1 MALLRLRP
9 RWTLE
14 ASSCPR
20 GHLSHLLERTV
31 CQQIGCRP
39 LLHGHCP
46 QTSKAP
52 KKAHRTLV
60 NSRCPRTSKASQG
73 KAHQALVN
81 SCCPR
86 TSQISKK
93 EAHQALVI
101 RPLPW
106 GERSLQQQR
115 APPRPSCQRAALSQQ
130 MQSRPLPGKTLTLR
144 LQPSRGA
151 ATSCVARL
159 GKSHG
164 TPGVSGVLTVLAVLT
179 PWWMSPGL
187 SPMLW
192 WGSQQRALSL
202 HTSLCL

>member
-20 GHLSHLLERTV
+20 CHLSHLLERTA

-39 LLHGHCP
+39 LPRGHCP

-60 NSRCPRTSKASQG
+60 NSHCPRTSKASQG

-106 GERSLQQQR
+106 GGRSLQHQR
-115 APPRPSCQRAALSQQ
+115 APQRPFCQRAAQSQQ
-130 MQSRPLPGKTLTLR
+130 TQSRPQPVKTLKLR
-144 LQPSRGA
+144 LQPSGGA

-164 TPGVSGVLTVLAVLT
+164 TPGVSGVLVVLAVLT

-187 SPMLW
+187 SPVL
-192 WGSQQRALSL
+192 WGSQQRALSP
-202 HTSLCL
+202 HTSLGS